1 MDIGKPDEIIRNGY
15 FALRQYEAY
24 LPTLKQKRPIHG
36 AKPHDAIPGLE
47 IAQPAFSSHVGTWN
61 LRDVSSPVAA
71 LVEEV
76 AEAFE
81 ELAGRCLDH
90 RLLGAWLQLRP
101 GPHCAPQ
108 VLVWHNLPGGLVV
121 HRWLSL
127 GWKVSVK
134 SKDRLSAPAGC
145 CCCCLCSC

>member
-1 MDIGKPDEIIRNGY
+1 M
-15 FALRQYEAY
+15 
-24 LPTLKQKRPIHG
+24 
-36 AKPHDAIPGLE
+36 
-47 IAQPAFSSHVGTWN
+47 
-61 LRDVSSPVAA
+61 RDVSSPVAA

-81 ELAGRCLDH
+81 ELAGRRLDH
-90 RLLGAWLQLRP
+90 RLLRARLQLQPRSWSD
-101 GPHCAPQ
+101 AASAQ

-134 SKDRLSAPAGC
+134 RQIIGTCWL
-145 CCCCLCSC
+145 LLLLFM